1 MLDND
6 VGVGSKNP
14 QDDVC
19 PMIQNDNENNRTN
32 ITFIYEIWN
41 WGSYRQP
48 KMSLIG
54 PIFCALCLVEAV
66 LRSRD
71 ARQMALH
78 NRALGELEQQMVGF
92 ARRGSLQISR
102 IFGEDL
108 SDDSKQKNRLSFIDR
123 WMKFNRSCWTW
134 STAVAT
140 FAFWVLILP
149 TESNDFRQY
158 CGSSD
163 LHDSAIMTQWLYV
176 VSETITMFSLAFN
189 EYVNSI
195 IWTKIIPYR
204 IHKQPQRFIKRIK
217 VVLQVIR
224 FARFAGPLL
233 RMVRVFIY
241 IALHFCTIMFLLVSF
256 DMLHTGTETAGSI
269 EDNVED
275 TLPI

>member
-1 MLDND
+1 MRQYPPARYLWKICFAVAALSDFLYTIYLMLDND

-19 PMIQNDNENNRTN
+19 PMIQNDKENNRTNRTN

-48 KMSLIG
+48 KISLIG

-78 NRALGELEQQMVGF
+78 NRALDELEQQMVGF

-158 CGSSD
+158 CGSSN

-241 IALHFCTIMFLLVSF
+241 
-256 DMLHTGTETAGSI
+256 
-269 EDNVED
+269 
-275 TLPI
+275 